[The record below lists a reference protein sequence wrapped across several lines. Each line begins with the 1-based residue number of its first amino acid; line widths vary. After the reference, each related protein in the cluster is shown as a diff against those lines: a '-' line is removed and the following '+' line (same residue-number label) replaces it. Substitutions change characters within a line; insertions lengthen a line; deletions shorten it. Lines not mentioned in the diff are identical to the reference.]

1 MIEKK
6 VVICDVCGHNVD
18 ECVGSALELKIKEFG
33 CWDMFGKRRRKL
45 HICGD
50 CKYRLKRIMCGGC
63 EPSMSRE
70 MEDICRKIRQL
81 GEDTDAQL

>member
-18 ECVGSALELKIKEFG
+18 ECVDSALELKVKEFG
-33 CWDMFGKRRRKL
+33 GCDMFGKHRRTL
-45 HICGD
+45 HMCGD
-50 CKYRLKRIMCGGC
+50 CKYRLKRIICGGF
-63 EPSMSRE
+63 EPRRSRE